1 VTDLQHPDEESP
13 AGWGYGSEPGAQPPR
28 TRLERFREGV
38 AGGYSS
44 SGPGAGQETPA
55 PEDQRRSI
63 LTLVALIAVLVI
75 AAVQLHFLPVLV
87 TVGVIAGVIM
97 LHELGHF
104 TAAKLGGMKV
114 TEFFLG
120 FGPRLWSVRRGE
132 TEYGIKAIPAGGY
145 VRILG
150 MNNLEQV
157 DPADEPR
164 AYREA
169 TFPRRLAV
177 AVAGS
182 TVHFVLAL
190 VTVWT
195 LLAFS
200 NGAKPTSTIHQI
212 IQLSVRSPAQIAGF
226 QRGDHIV
233 TYDGHPA
240 SNWEALHV
248 YIENHL
254 GKPIT
259 FGVDRRGQQVSLVAT
274 PADGAAITDAS
285 GQPLT
290 TRHVG
295 FLGIE
300 PAWTNYSLLGSI
312 PHAFRSFWDVGV
324 VGTFK
329 GIGSVFSPHG
339 LSNIGHQVA
348 STPGSETATQAG
360 GRPVSVVGI
369 VQVAGQLRGWAQKA
383 SLFFAANAFIGVLNL
398 FPVLP
403 FDGGHVVI
411 AIYERVRSRRGHR
424 YRADVNKMV
433 PYAMVVMALI
443 VFVGVSSLYLDVFHP
458 VTLH

>member
-1 VTDLQHPDEESP
+1 M
-13 AGWGYGSEPGAQPPR
+13 
-28 TRLERFREGV
+28 
-38 AGGYSS
+38 
-44 SGPGAGQETPA
+44 PA
-55 PEDQRRSI
+55 PAEQRRSI
-63 LTLVALIAVLVI
+63 LTLVALVALLV
-75 AAVQLHFLPVLV
+75 VVSVELHFVAVVV
-87 TVGVIAGVIM
+87 TIGVIAGVIM

-114 TEFFLG
+114 TEYFLG

-164 AYREA
+164 TYRQA
-169 TFPRRLAV
+169 SFPRRLAV

-190 VTVWT
+190 VTVWA

-200 NGAKPTSTIHQI
+200 HGAKPTSTVNQV

-226 QRGDHIV
+226 QPGDHIL
-233 TYDGHPA
+233 TYDGHSA
-240 SNWEALHV
+240 SNWEGLHV
-248 YIENHL
+248 YIEQHL
-254 GKPIT
+254 GRPIA
-259 FGVDRRGQQVSLVAT
+259 FVVERHGQRLTLVAT
-274 PADGAAITDAS
+274 PTDGSQIRDPS

-290 TRHVG
+290 TSHVG

-300 PAWTNYSLLGSI
+300 PGWANYSLLGSI
-312 PHAFRSFWDVGV
+312 PHAFRSFWDVGI

-329 GIGSVFSPHG
+329 GVGSVFSPHG
-339 LSNIGHQVA
+339 LSNIGHPVA
-348 STPGSETATQAG
+348 STPGSATATQAG

-369 VQVAGQLRGWAQKA
+369 VEVAGQLKGWAQKA

-411 AIYERVRSRRGHR
+411 AIYERIRSRPGRR

-443 VFVGVSSLYLDVFHP
+443 VFVGISSLYLDVFHP